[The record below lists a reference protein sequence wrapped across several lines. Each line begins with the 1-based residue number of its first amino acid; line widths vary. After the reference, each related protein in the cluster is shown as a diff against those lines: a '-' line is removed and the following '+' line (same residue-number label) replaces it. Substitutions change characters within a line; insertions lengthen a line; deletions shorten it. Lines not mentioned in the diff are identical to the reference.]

1 MVGLSLIIFFKE
13 HYEHYTHYILYN
25 EAPTVADVYNQAPS
39 NEVCIYK
46 HAVFAIS
53 QFVKCHPC

>member
-1 MVGLSLIIFFKE
+1 MSCIIFKE
-13 HYEHYTHYILYN
+13 HSELYTHYILNILYN

-46 HAVFAIS
+46 HAIFAIS
-53 QFVKCHPC
+53 QFVKFHPC